1 MRNEIFNHI
10 KQNRTRYY
18 SELKKTD
25 EKTSSH
31 DVFPEVQST
40 KKNLSVNESEQICL
54 RNAILNKRLKF
65 QANTYSLNKSFGFVS
80 SHSVS
85 LFRRSIAVFDKLNFK
100 LIERTDRITQR
111 FYDVSSKFFEDP
123 NEYSGDTEKLNF
135 LDTSKSY
142 QERSAKLNIA
152 GLNNSA
158 LLTLDE
164 SYLTSQDRFI
174 LWMNKIYY
182 KLILFLD
189 SDDWVV
195 ENDKRTITNEIK
207 EIKLDQSES
216 IRKTSISGIFDLL
229 KNTNLRKDV
238 LKTIKV
244 GVPFILKNPFV
255 ASFNLMCNVELALVI
270 GKKAFF
276 TLFPIINRFIK

>member
-10 KQNRTRYY
+10 KQNRSRYY

-25 EKTSSH
+25 EKTSSKEIIIKDQLMEEDPAAH
-31 DVFPEVQST
+31 N
-40 KKNLSVNESEQICL
+40 KKQINPNKPL
-54 RNAILNKRLKF
+54 LNRTEF
-65 QANTYSLNKSFGFVS
+65 HFITNSLNKSFGFVS

-85 LFRRSIAVFDKLNFK
+85 LFRRGIAEFNKLNFM

-111 FYDVSSKFFEDP
+111 FYDVSSRFFEDSS
-123 NEYSGDTEKLNF
+123 EYSHDREEFNF
-135 LDTSKSY
+135 TSTTRNFQKKSGT
-142 QERSAKLNIA
+142 LNIA

-182 KLILFLD
+182 KFILFLE

-207 EIKLDQSES
+207 EIKLDQNES
-216 IRKTSISGIFDLL
+216 NRKTSISGIFDLF
-229 KNTNLRKDV
+229 KNTNVRKDV
-238 LKTIKV
+238 LKTIKA

-255 ASFNLMCNVELALVI
+255 ASFNLMCNIELLLLVC
-270 GKKAFF
+270 KKSLTA
-276 TLFPIINRFIK
+276 LFPIINRFIQ